1 MLTIKEVAA
10 RLRLNPET
18 VRLRI
23 VAGDL
28 AAVKTGP
35 GKTSRYRISEEALAE
50 FMERQNTANGA
61 QS

>member
-18 VRLRI
+18 VRLHI
-23 VAGDL
+23 VSGEL

-35 GKTSRYRISEEALAE
+35 GKTSRYRISEEALAD
-50 FMERQNTANGA
+50 FLKRNTEKQG